1 MILRVLFIHF
11 APLIILLLF
20 PMHWLAKMDP
30 DASIILVLEHPG
42 PFLLASAYDFA
53 CFFLYLVF
61 NFASTYHF
69 ASFSLMNS
77 LQRL

>member
-1 MILRVLFIHF
+1 MMFACFFIHF

-30 DASIILVLEHPG
+30 DASIILCLEHPG

-53 CFFLYLVF
+53 CFFI
-61 NFASTYHF
+61 HF
-69 ASFSLMNS
+69 APLIILLFFTYEFIATAVKT
-77 LQRL
+77 